1 MCYGGHIVLDDYRVF
16 TLVDGAV
23 LEIKN
28 GHIFKQIAKNTKVKV
43 VGVPKELS
51 IKVTSDNFHKLTD
64 PRIKVR
70 YTSATK
76 AMGQNHLDLPEDTQD
91 EALRHSE
98 AKRVIAR
105 VAKEGDNR
113 DQFNSCGQKLMV
125 AFKEVG
131 ALEVVERIEFG
142 ISSGEITSVKGM
154 ERYVSNLKTM
164 KEELGI
170 VGGYSKNQSILE
182 RIGSEPGK
190 SPKVP
195 LLCKTEQV
203 EAHAVM
209 RFFERIVPRLEK
221 HHIEE
226 AREFHSQEGNKNK
239 DRVLG
244 KLKSSLAESGITPTS
259 YQEAQRYLA
268 SLVTDQVGSS
278 LDAKDRFTF
287 SHRNTSSS
295 KDNRFILKVKLPLG
309 ETMEIVCELLK
320 KHPGSA
326 SYEVK
331 IVSLWDGDTSSGYMS
346 EKNHSYNQIDESS
359 IWYFDGLAKNLQYDL
374 ARATEKILVK
384 ALVGS

>member
-1 MCYGGHIVLDDYRVF
+1 MCYGGHLVLEEYRVF
-16 TLVDGAV
+16 TLIDGGV

-28 GHIFKQIAKNTKVKV
+28 GHIFKQIAKTDKVKV
-43 VGVPKELS
+43 VGVPKDLN
-51 IKVTSDNFHKLTD
+51 IRVTNENFHKLSD

-70 YTSATK
+70 FTSSAK
-76 AMGQNHLDLPEDTQD
+76 AMGQNHLDLPEDTHD
-91 EALRHSE
+91 EAQRHAE
-98 AKRVIAR
+98 AKRVIGK
-105 VAKEGDNR
+105 VAKEIDNR
-113 DQFNSCGQKLMV
+113 DQFNSCGQRLMV

-131 ALEVVERIEFG
+131 SIEVIERIEEG
-142 ISSGEITSVKGM
+142 IRSGEITSVKGM

-164 KEELGI
+164 KQELGI
-170 VGGYSKNQSILE
+170 VASYSKNQPILE
-182 RIGSEPGK
+182 KIGSEPGK

-195 LLCKTEQV
+195 LICNTEQV

-221 HHIEE
+221 HHVEE
-226 AREFHSQEGNKNK
+226 AREFHSENDNKGK
-239 DRVLG
+239 DKVLT
-244 KLKSSLAESGITPTS
+244 KLKKSLAESGITATS

-268 SLVTDQVGSS
+268 SLVTDQVGSK
-278 LDAKDRFTF
+278 LDAKERFTF

-309 ETMEIVCELLK
+309 ETMEVVCELLK